1 MNSGVFAD
9 ILSIYIDIL
18 SLSILSFISCP
29 SCHWYPVFAILSLI
43 SCLWYPVIDIL
54 SLPSCHWYP
63 VFDILSLLSC
73 HWYPVFAILS
83 LISCPWYPV
92 IAILSLI
99 SLSILSLISCLC
111 HPVICYPSLY
121 THGTMI
127 ACVLFLPPTCTSE
140 ALQLPEQLTRIPLLL
155 RMVQPA
161 IPYHRRRPL

>member
-43 SCLWYPVIDIL
+43 SCLCYPVIDIL

-63 VFDILSLLSC
+63 VF
-73 HWYPVFAILS
+73 AILS
-83 LISCPWYPV
+83 LISCLWYPV